1 MGRGLRAAG
10 ACRSR
15 RLVAG
20 LALLRGLLA
29 AAGLASMSAATAFA
43 TVEPAPAPELRLQW
57 QPAPVT
63 GRRPVVVAL
72 HGCSGLHT
80 SRGVMDAR
88 YVEYAARWNAAGWH
102 VLLPD
107 SFGARGRTS
116 TCREPSAERSVTVAM
131 RRRDVN
137 IALQWLMSQPDVDP
151 RRVALVGWSN
161 GGSTVLRT
169 IHRPEWPLAPVAAIA
184 LYPSCAASLR
194 NERYANAVPLLLLV
208 GALDDWTP
216 PQPCE
221 DLVRRLAS
229 STPAGRGPV
238 RELRGQ
244 LPWLRQFDP
253 GAHAQGHPQRRGWP
267 QRSRRWQPC
276 RTDRRPRTHRS
287 VPQAA
292 PRLACSTYTHC
303 SSAAALFPPCGRGAQ

>member
-1 MGRGLRAAG
+1 MARGLKPAG

-15 RLVAG
+15 RLVTR
-20 LALLRGLLA
+20 LRGLLA
-29 AAGLASMSAATAFA
+29 AAGLASMAAATAFA
-43 TVEPAPAPELRLQW
+43 PVEPTPAPELRLQW
-57 QPAPVT
+57 QPAPVP

-72 HGCSGLHT
+72 HGCSGLTT
-80 SRGVMDAR
+80 SRGVMDVR

-107 SFGARGRTS
+107 SFGARGKTS

-137 IALQWLMSQPDVDP
+137 NALRWLMSQPDVDP

-169 IHRPEWPLAPVAAIA
+169 IHRPDWTLVPVAAVA
-184 LYPSCAASLR
+184 LYPSCAGSLR
-194 NERYANAVPLLLLV
+194 NERYSAAVPLLLLV

-229 STPAGRGPV
+229 STPAAVVQFVSYADSYHGFDSSSPLRTLKDIPSGVDGRSV
-238 RELRGQ
+238 RIGGNPAARADALGRIDQ
-244 LPWLRQFDP
+244 FLRQHLD
-253 GAHAQGHPQRRGWP
+253 
-267 QRSRRWQPC
+267 
-276 RTDRRPRTHRS
+276 
-287 VPQAA
+287 
-292 PRLACSTYTHC
+292 
-303 SSAAALFPPCGRGAQ
+303 